1 MTLKQLEYFMEIA
14 RCLSFS
20 AAAANLYISQSALSR
35 SIAALESELGTLLF
49 LRNRHSVTLTPAGAI
64 LAASMPP
71 LAEELNRTIDLVK
84 QVKEGMRGRLSL
96 GVEEGFGLPEVVVSA
111 AGYCRA
117 SMPFVVIELTTMDG
131 RQLEE
136 GLANGRIDFALG
148 YRLDEAAPVPVGI
161 ERLELGTHAVCIA
174 AGAGCSLSDK
184 PTLRE
189 LGRETYVFPA
199 NSTETARRWDSFCR
213 SNGLAPRKREYPD
226 FAACVTA
233 IELGLGVGV
242 FPGNHKA
249 FDSPYIKRL
258 PLDPGFEAHSLLSW
272 NAGSLN
278 PIVEVFAGLIEGD
291 L

>member
-20 AAAANLYISQSALSR
+20 VAAANLYISQSALSR
-35 SIAALESELGTLLF
+35 SIASLESELGTLLF
-49 LRNRHSVTLTPAGAI
+49 LRNRHSVALTPAGAI
-64 LAASMPP
+64 LAASIPA
-71 LAEELNRTIDLVK
+71 LADELNRTIDLVK

-96 GVEEGFGLPEVVVSA
+96 GVEEGFGLPEVIVSA

-148 YRLDEAAPVPVGI
+148 YRLDGNAPHPSEV
-161 ERLELGTHAVCIA
+161 ERLELEANPVCIA
-174 AGAGCSLSDK
+174 AGSECALPDTPVLK
-184 PTLRE
+184 E
-189 LGRETYVFPA
+189 LGRETFVFPA
-199 NSTETARRWDSFCR
+199 NSTETARRWDAFCR
-213 SNGLAPRKREYPD
+213 SNGLMPQKKEYPD

-233 IELGLGVGV
+233 IELGLGLGV
-242 FPGNHKA
+242 FPAGHKA
-249 FDSPYIKRL
+249 FDSPYIRRI
-258 PLDPGFEAHSLLSW
+258 PLDPGFEARSLLSW